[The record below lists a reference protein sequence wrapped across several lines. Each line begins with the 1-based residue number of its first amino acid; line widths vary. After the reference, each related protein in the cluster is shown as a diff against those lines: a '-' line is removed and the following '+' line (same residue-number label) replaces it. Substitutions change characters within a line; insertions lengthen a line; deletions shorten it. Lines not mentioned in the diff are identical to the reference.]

1 MQCPP
6 FARPSIM
13 SEEHNRLYSQV
24 IGTLPEG
31 ITSRDAAHL
40 WMLDFHER
48 WVCIDPFFLF
58 GNVY

>member
-1 MQCPP
+1 
-6 FARPSIM
+6 M
-13 SEEHNRLYSQV
+13 SEEYNRLYSQV

-31 ITSRDAAHL
+31 ITFRDAAHL

-58 GNVY
+58 GNAY